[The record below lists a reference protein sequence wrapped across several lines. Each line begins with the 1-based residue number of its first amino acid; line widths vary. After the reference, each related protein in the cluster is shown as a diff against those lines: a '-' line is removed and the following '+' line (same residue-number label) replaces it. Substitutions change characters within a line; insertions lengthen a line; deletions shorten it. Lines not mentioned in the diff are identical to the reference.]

1 MSCCVADTSRPSYAV
16 RECLEDSSWA
26 AKSNYKECLDLIE
39 GLYRLED
46 APV

>member
-1 MSCCVADTSRPSYAV
+1 V
-16 RECLEDSSWA
+16 RECLEDTSWA

-46 APV
+46 APVNKEPA